1 MYRTVEGSLH
11 AKNQLDPFIRFDR
24 TPTETQTQTLFNIA
38 SVKYNVTTL
47 KIKDCSPHMN
57 WIELVE
63 QNSRVPVK
71 NLGKISGILS
81 CELTTKLRRT

>member
-1 MYRTVEGSLH
+1 MPKTSS
-11 AKNQLDPFIRFDR
+11 IRLSVSIEHR
-24 TPTETQTQTLFNIA
+24 LKHRHRHCFNIA
-38 SVKYNVTTL
+38 PVKYNVTSL